1 MTPEQIAAYI
11 GANIGQRLDARETAI
26 LARQLEH
33 VKARTYDVKY
43 PALQARRFLPVS
55 NEVPTGAE
63 SITYR
68 QWDQYGMA
76 KVVANAADDLP
87 LVDVVAREFTSRIK
101 SLGDAYQYSIQDL
114 RAAAQAGQPLDVMRA
129 QAARRAIEAAI
140 DEIAAFGLPEAG
152 MPGFLNNANVPIIGP
167 DTGGWAA
174 AIAADAV
181 EGAKDVLNDLNKLVN
196 SIITAT
202 KNVHQPDTLL
212 LDTASFAL
220 LASTPVGDSLD
231 RTILRV
237 FLDTNPF
244 IRNVDQWHKLDEADA
259 AGTGPRIVAYARN
272 PEVMELEI
280 PQEFEQFPPQ
290 ARNLAFLIPCHAR
303 VGGVVIRYPLA
314 IAYMD
319 GV

>member
-11 GANIGQRLDARETAI
+11 GAHMGQRLDARETAI
-26 LARQLEH
+26 LARQLEY
-33 VKARTYDVKY
+33 VKTRTYDIKY
-43 PALQARRFLPVS
+43 PAFGARRFLPVS
-55 NEVPTGAE
+55 NEVPNGAE

-114 RAAAQAGQPLDVMRA
+114 RAAAQSGQPLDVMRA
-129 QAARRAIEAAI
+129 GAARRAIESAI
-140 DEIAAFGLPEAG
+140 DEVAAFGLPEAG
-152 MPGFLNNANVPIIGP
+152 MAGFLNNTNVPIVAP

-174 AIAADAV
+174 AIAADAIV
-181 EGAKDVLNDLNKLVN
+181 GPREVLADLNKLVN

-220 LASTPVGDSLD
+220 LASTPVGDNAE

-237 FLDTNPF
+237 FLETNPY
-244 IRNVDQWHKLDEADA
+244 IRNVDQWHKLDTADT

-290 ARNLAFLIPCHAR
+290 ARNLAFLVPCHAR
-303 VGGVVIRYPLA
+303 IGGVVIRYPLA